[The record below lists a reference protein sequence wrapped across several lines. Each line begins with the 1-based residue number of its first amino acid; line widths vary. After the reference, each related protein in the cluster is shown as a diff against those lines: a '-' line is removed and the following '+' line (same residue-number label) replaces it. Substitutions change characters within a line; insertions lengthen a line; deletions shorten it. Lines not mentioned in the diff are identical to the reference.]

1 MKTRQ
6 FYIENGTVASSDVN
20 SMLMP
25 LMTTIQEIAKKANAS
40 DM

>member
-1 MKTRQ
+1 MRTRQ
-6 FYIENGTVASSDVN
+6 FYIENGNVEPSDINGV
-20 SMLMP
+20 LMP